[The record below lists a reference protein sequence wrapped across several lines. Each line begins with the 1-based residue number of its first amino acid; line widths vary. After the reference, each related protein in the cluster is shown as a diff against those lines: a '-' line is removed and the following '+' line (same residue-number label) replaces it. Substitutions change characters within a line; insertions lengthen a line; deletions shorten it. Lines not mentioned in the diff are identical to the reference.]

1 MDAEIA
7 YVFRHALVREA
18 AYELQPPGD
27 RAVLHALVI
36 EIVEA
41 ALASDDPLLDA
52 WALELADHARAA
64 QAFRR
69 TANLALLKALADK
82 EVGYLARAQ
91 KHALA
96 EYDNGVAVGFSRAV
110 AYTIDPGAMTAGQD
124 WEWIDPDWSP
134 PLFGGYV
141 GGVDALANGNV
152 LIEHAG
158 LGGFILDPF
167 HSTWIHLSEV
177 DPNEG
182 EKVFE
187 ATIHGS
193 VGYMGY
199 RVRHMESLYPPSP

>member
-1 MDAEIA
+1 RPTKDWSHVNGVA
-7 YVFRHALVREA
+7 YD
-18 AYELQPPGD
+18 P
-27 RAVLHALVI
+27 
-36 EIVEA
+36 
-41 ALASDDPLLDA
+41 SDDTFVISARHLDIVFKMTRAGELRWVLGTEDPATTGDDGWPWLTLLSGRLPSQMHDPRI
-52 WALELADHARAA
+52 LDDG
-64 QAFRR
+64 
-69 TANLALLKALADK
+69 TLLL
-82 EVGYLARAQ
+82 
-91 KHALA
+91 
-96 EYDNGVAVGFSRAV
+96 YDNGVAVGFSRAV